1 MIYLIKNTQMFHSN
15 VEIKKKNAC
24 KSEYLMQHHVVFAT
38 EDVFHECL
46 MEKQVSTTVL
56 PPSA

>member
-1 MIYLIKNTQMFHSN
+1 MFHSN